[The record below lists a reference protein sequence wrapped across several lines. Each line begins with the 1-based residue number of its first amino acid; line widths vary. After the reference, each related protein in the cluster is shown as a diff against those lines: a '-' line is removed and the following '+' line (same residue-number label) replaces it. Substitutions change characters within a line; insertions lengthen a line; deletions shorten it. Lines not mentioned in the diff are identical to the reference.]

1 MWSERGGLARV
12 EVVWSGLAVESG
24 VVWVKLRVVGEA
36 VGELRVVGEAVG
48 ELRVVDVGRPCDRG
62 RPAAPAGPLLFY
74 LVYGSG
80 GGRGGFY
87 TGSVWCA
94 RRGGESRVGI
104 LRGVDA
110 AAVQL
115 PGSSRAARRSVVTT
129 ELALGGRASCVC
141 CRLL

>member
-1 MWSERGGLARV
+1 MVGMWSERGGLARV

-36 VGELRVVGEAVG
+36 VGELRVVDG
-48 ELRVVDVGRPCDRG
+48 GRPCDRG
-62 RPAAPAGPLLFY
+62 WPAAPAGPLLFY